1 MAVRPNR
8 VALVSLL
15 GPAFVAGVAYLDPGN
30 VAANITAG
38 AQLGFLL
45 VWVVVAGN
53 VIAWLVQYLSA
64 SLGIV
69 TGKSLPEVM
78 GSRITSRVGRIA
90 YWVQGELIAMATD
103 VAEVVGGAIA
113 LYLLWDVPLW
123 AGGLIIGVVSIAL
136 LGVHGRFGA
145 RPFERLIVLFLVII
159 AVGFG
164 ASVWGH
170 PVDFASFTAGLVPRL
185 RGFDSLVLAAAILG
199 ATVMPHAIYA
209 HSGFARDRVDVEK
222 GVPLRRL
229 RAATRI
235 DVTLALLFA
244 GAVNVVLLVIGAA
257 VLRDQPGTDTLN
269 GAFAALGTISGSV
282 VATLFAIALLASSLA
297 STAVGAYAGAEI
309 MHGLIR
315 RTIRPLLRRTIT
327 VVPAVIILMLGVEP
341 TAALIFSQVV
351 LSWGIP
357 FALIPL
363 IVVTGD
369 REIMGQHRS
378 HGIVRALAGVATAL
392 VIVINAGLVVLTLG
406 V

>member
-1 MAVRPNR
+1 MTALSRR
-8 VALVSLL
+8 TALVSLL

-53 VIAWLVQYLSA
+53 IIAWLVQYLSA

-69 TGKSLPEVM
+69 TGKSLPEVL
-78 GSRITSRVGRIA
+78 GTRITSRGWRVA

-103 VAEVVGGAIA
+103 IAEVVGGAIA
-113 LYLLWDVPLW
+113 LYLLWGIPLW
-123 AGGLIIGVVSIAL
+123 LGGLIVGIVSIAV
-136 LGVHGRFGA
+136 LGVHSRWGA
-145 RPFERLIVLFLVII
+145 KPFERLIVLFLVVI

-164 ASVWGH
+164 ASLWGQS
-170 PVDFASFTAGLVPRL
+170 VDVTAFTTGLVPRFK
-185 RGFDSLVLAAAILG
+185 GFDSLILAAAILG

-209 HSGFARDRVDVEK
+209 HSGFSRDRIDPSEV
-222 GVPLRRL
+222 VPVRRL
-229 RAATRI
+229 RVATRI
-235 DVTLALLFA
+235 DVSLALLFA
-244 GAVNVVLLVIGAA
+244 GAVNIALLVIGAT
-257 VLRDQPGTDTLN
+257 LLNGQPGTDTLD
-269 GAFAALGTISGSV
+269 GAFTAILTVSGPV
-282 VATLFAIALLASSLA
+282 VATLFAVALLASSLA

-315 RTIRPLLRRTIT
+315 RTIPPIVRRSIT
-327 VVPAVIILMLGVEP
+327 VVPAIVLLVVGVEP
-341 TAALIFSQVV
+341 TTALIFSQVV

-363 IVVTGD
+363 IVLTGN
-369 REIMGQHRS
+369 REVMGEFRS
-378 HGIVRALAGVATAL
+378 HGVVRALAAIATGL
-392 VIVINAGLVVLTLG
+392 VIIINGGLVALTLG

>member
-45 VWVVVAGN
+45 VWVVVASN

-78 GSRITSRVGRIA
+78 GSRITSRVGRLA

-113 LYLLWDVPLW
+113 LFLLWGVPLW

-145 RPFERLIVLFLVII
+145 KPFERLIVLFLVVI

-170 PVDFASFTAGLVPRL
+170 PVDFASFTAGMVPRL
-185 RGFDSLVLAAAILG
+185 RGFDSLILAAAILG

-209 HSGFARDRVDVEK
+209 HSGFARDRVGVEK

-244 GAVNVVLLVIGAA
+244 GAVNVVLLVIGAT
-257 VLRDQPGTDTLN
+257 VLRGQPGTDTLN
-269 GAFAALGTISGSV
+269 GAFAALGTLSGFV

-315 RTIRPLLRRTIT
+315 RTIRPLVRRTIT
-327 VVPAVIILMLGVEP
+327 VVPAVIILILGVEP

-369 REIMGQHRS
+369 RDIMGEHRS

>member
-1 MAVRPNR
+1 
-8 VALVSLL
+8 
-15 GPAFVAGVAYLDPGN
+15 VAYLDPGN